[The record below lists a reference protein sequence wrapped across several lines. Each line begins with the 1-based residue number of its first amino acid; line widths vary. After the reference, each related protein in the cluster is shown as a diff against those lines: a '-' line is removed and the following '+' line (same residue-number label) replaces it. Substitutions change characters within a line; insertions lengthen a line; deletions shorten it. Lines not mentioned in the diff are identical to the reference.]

1 MKNLFI
7 VILLFIMSLPNLIFA
22 QTGELMITY
31 SIINDTA
38 FNVNLYIKRTGTVSW
53 NLGTSS
59 FVFNYNNVAL
69 TNPRI
74 SFRGI
79 WDYSSNP
86 SYSPI
91 NMFNYAT
98 GYAISLEVDY
108 NSTLGNGVLIPTVP
122 TLIGT
127 IQFHISNNNAY
138 HNMTWNQTFS
148 AVFDDYAIER
158 TSGITFINPANHLL
172 DVKRLNNTLPTTY
185 ELYQNYP
192 NPFNSSTVI
201 KFDLPKDD
209 NVKVCVFDMRGRQV
223 SVIQYG
229 ILTAGSYSIK
239 YDANQLSSG
248 IYFIKFF
255 SENFSKT
262 IKMILVK

>member
-1 MKNLFI
+1 MKKFLTIIF
-7 VILLFIMSLPNLIFA
+7 LLCTVLTGSLFA
-22 QTGELMITY
+22 QTGELTITY
-31 SIINDTA
+31 FVINDTA
-38 FNVNLYIKRTGTVSW
+38 FNVSLYIKRTGTVSW

-74 SFRGI
+74 SARGI
-79 WDYSSNP
+79 WDFNSNS

-98 GYAISLEVDY
+98 GYAISLEVDF
-108 NSTLGNGVLIPTVP
+108 NSTLGNGVLIPTTP

-138 HNMTWNQTFS
+138 HNMTWNQIFS

-172 DVKRLNNTLPTTY
+172 DIKQLKNTIPAKY

-192 NPFNSSTVI
+192 NPFNSSTII
-201 KFDLPKDD
+201 KFDIPEDD
-209 NVKVCVFDMRGRQV
+209 NLKIAVFDLQGRQI
-223 SVIQYG
+223 SVLQQG
-229 ILTAGSYSIK
+229 NLTAGSYSIK
-239 YDANQLSSG
+239 YNNDRLSSG
-248 IYFIKFF
+248 IYFIKFYAK
-255 SENFSKT
+255 NFSKT
-262 IKMILVK
+262 IKMILIK